1 MKKDIIKNRTLIK
14 NLAFIICL
22 IVLCLQFTS
31 SFKELTGLI
40 ETNQP
45 YVQVSPF
52 QESQVLF
59 EGQMV
64 FDEVLKKTN
73 QKDQVFYVRTDTLEI
88 YTYKL
93 IQTILLLF
101 GIFMCLVFMAI
112 NNHDFS
118 LIKLSEE
125 IKSE

>member
-1 MKKDIIKNRTLIK
+1 MIKDRSLIK
-14 NLAFIICL
+14 NLAFVICL
-22 IVLCLQFTS
+22 IILAFQFIS
-31 SFKELTGLI
+31 SFKDLTELI

-45 YVQVSPF
+45 YVQVSPH
-52 QESQVLF
+52 QEPLVLF

-64 FDEVLKKTN
+64 LDEVLKKTD
-73 QKDQVFYVRTDTLEI
+73 QKDHVSYVRTDTLLI

-112 NNHDFS
+112 NNHDFN
-118 LIKLSEE
+118 LIKLAEE
-125 IKSE
+125 K

>member
-14 NLAFIICL
+14 NLALIVCL

-52 QESQVLF
+52 QEPLVF
-59 EGQMV
+59 PEGQVV
-64 FDEVLKKTN
+64 FDEVLKNTN
-73 QKDQVFYVRTDTLEI
+73 EKDQVLYVRTDTLQV

-112 NNHDFS
+112 NNHDFN
-118 LIKLSEE
+118 LIKLSE
-125 IKSE
+125 KK